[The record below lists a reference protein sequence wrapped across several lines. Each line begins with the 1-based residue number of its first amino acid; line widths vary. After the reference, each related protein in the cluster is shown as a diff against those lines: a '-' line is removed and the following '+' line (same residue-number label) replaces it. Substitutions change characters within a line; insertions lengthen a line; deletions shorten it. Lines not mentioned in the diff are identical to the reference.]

1 MTLSNE
7 EREIVV
13 AYRLEKALKALEH
26 AEGNARLEYWEV
38 TANRLYYA
46 AYYAVSALLLQEGYS
61 AQTHNGTIQ
70 LFGRHFVKTGIVS
83 KESGRLYSQLFS
95 IRITGDYS
103 DSFGLTREDV
113 EPLIGKTKSFVGDLQ
128 ALLKR

>member
-26 AEGNARLEYWEV
+26 AEGNVRL
-38 TANRLYYA
+38 
-46 AYYAVSALLLQEGYS
+46 
-61 AQTHNGTIQ
+61 
-70 LFGRHFVKTGIVS
+70 
-83 KESGRLYSQLFS
+83 
-95 IRITGDYS
+95 
-103 DSFGLTREDV
+103 
-113 EPLIGKTKSFVGDLQ
+113 SFVGDLQ

>member
-26 AEGNARLEYWEV
+26 AEGNARL
-38 TANRLYYA
+38 
-46 AYYAVSALLLQEGYS
+46 
-61 AQTHNGTIQ
+61 
-70 LFGRHFVKTGIVS
+70 
-83 KESGRLYSQLFS
+83 
-95 IRITGDYS
+95 
-103 DSFGLTREDV
+103 SFAE
-113 EPLIGKTKSFVGDLQ
+113 DLQ